1 MFSNNILA
9 LNQIGL
15 GNEILDPEDAFK
27 MTVTEIDDS
36 LLINWEIEK
45 TYYLYQNSIK
55 VTHKNRS
62 VEFELIGD
70 PVVHKD
76 EFLGETVIYRNSLD
90 LEILDTQNK
99 IKYIKLP
106 TRKARKSEL
115 ILTQTKGI
123 RTNTNRGKINT
134 KHANL
139 I

>member
-1 MFSNNILA
+1 MNN
-9 LNQIGL
+9 LNFATL
-15 GNEILDPEDAFK
+15 
-27 MTVTEIDDS
+27 T
-36 LLINWEIEK
+36 
-45 TYYLYQNSIK
+45 
-55 VTHKNRS
+55 R
-62 VEFELIGD
+62 
-70 PVVHKD
+70 
-76 EFLGETVIYRNSLD
+76 LD

-106 TRKARKSEL
+106 TRHARKSEL